1 MKPVGGNWCWISASR
16 PDLRYGMAHG
26 WRLFVIFATILIY
39 IYIWAYLRQHLGSE
53 PAGAQQSP
61 YNLSMDCNINS
72 VFSNGSKRMGFRI
85 MTDEEAELDG
95 FNQARDNKTASS
107 SVVFEGHQSP
117 RSQEDR
123 KHDTGNLRPKKAGE
137 SEASQSRT
145 REGSIRHRPTASKS
159 GSELVFLEVSNDGC
173 VESSQTK
180 RQSHTRSQSQIN
192 VLQTNA
198 SEFPIR
204 PRAHDVETEI
214 KRMMLLNG
222 YPIMYVILWAPGLVN
237 RLMEASGNPNSKT
250 TIAALQAST
259 QFVGLANALTYGFN
273 HYLRD
278 RLNDLY
284 VRPMIV
290 RIKKRFGSY

>member
-39 IYIWAYLRQHLGSE
+39 IYIWAYLRRHLNWKPTGT
-53 PAGAQQSP
+53 QQSP
-61 YNLSMDCNINS
+61 RNPSMGCDLNS
-72 VFSNGSKRMGFRI
+72 VFSNHSKRLGFHV
-85 MTDEEAELDG
+85 MADEEAEFDRSNL
-95 FNQARDNKTASS
+95 ARANKTASS
-107 SVVFEGHQSP
+107 PVIFEDHQP
-117 RSQEDR
+117 LRPQKDR
-123 KHDTGNLRPKKAGE
+123 KHDTNSSRPEKAGK
-137 SEASQSRT
+137 SEASQSRPT
-145 REGSIRHRPTASKS
+145 EEYIRHQPTASKS
-159 GSELVFLEVSNDGC
+159 GPELAILEVSSDGS
-173 VESSQTK
+173 VELSQTK
-180 RQSHTRSQSQIN
+180 RQSHTRGQSQIN

-204 PRAHDVETEI
+204 PRTHEVEIEI
-214 KRMMLLNG
+214 KRMMLLNA

-290 RIKKRFGSY
+290 RIKRRFG